1 MTDEEKI
8 EKLQADV
15 DRLNVGLGYIHIN
28 LELGHYSK
36 ALEVAILLAKGGD
49 IRDVEDE
56 YAIQYAKDKS
66 NACPHGFVDFDV
78 CPDCRH

>member
-36 ALEVAILLAKGGD
+36 ALEASILLAKGGD
-49 IRDVEDE
+49 IRDVRKEEERAANDRLMLSM
-56 YAIQYAKDKS
+56 DT
-66 NACPHGFVDFDV
+66 
-78 CPDCRH
+78 